1 MGVAASYVATGS
13 RDKSIKIWDATNG
26 QLLKTLVRR
35 ALANDLAR
43 MILTTLVPHRLAVRL
58 FPSNSLSRSS
68 ADVYFLLLD
77 DNWVRALVFHPSGK
91 FLLSASD
98 DKTLRT
104 WDLLTGRCIKTLEAH
119 DHFVTCLAW
128 GKAPGPGAGAAASNG
143 SNGVNGNGTAPAVVQ
158 AVNVI
163 ATGSVD
169 QTIRIWTP

>member
-26 QLLKTLVRR
+26 QCLKTLVRPFSH
-35 ALANDLAR
+35 DLVDDSDDFPPPDWPF
-43 MILTTLVPHRLAVRL
+43 VPFLREI
-58 FPSNSLSRSS
+58 SDS
-68 ADVYFLLLD
+68 DLLLMLLYSVD

-98 DKTLRT
+98 DKTIRT
-104 WDLLTGRCIKTLEAH
+104 WDLPTGRCIKTLEAH

-128 GKAPGPGAGAAASNG
+128 GKAPGPGAVVANG
-143 SNGVNGNGTAPAVVQ
+143 TGTNGTASTAVVYP
-158 AVNVI
+158 VNVI

-169 QTIRIWTP
+169 QTIRVWTP